1 MARPKGSPKYGGR
14 QPGTPNKATTRTRE
28 AIAAIAEDMSE
39 KFKQWVIETA
49 EGKWEKNKLAD
60 GTEETVCLV
69 KPDPKGAADLY
80 LKAIEYH
87 IPKLARSELTG
98 ADGQPLLPPS
108 ITICG
113 YDDNQADET
122 AA

>member
-28 AIAAIAEDMSE
+28 AIAAIAEGMSE
-39 KFKQWVIETA
+39 QFKEWVIQTA
-49 EGKWEKNKLAD
+49 MGDPENGL
-60 GTEETVCLV
+60 

-98 ADGQPLLPPS
+98 ADGQPLMPPS